1 MEGFLPLEW
10 CLFWFLLSLPFMIWG
25 AMRLRKMFQEK
36 PELKVR
42 VAIGG
47 AFIFVLSS
55 LKLPSVAGSSSH
67 PTGTGLST
75 ILSGPAITTILA
87 TVVLLFQAL
96 LLAHGGLT
104 TLGANIFSMGVAG
117 PFIAY
122 GVYRAMSGAGVRRNL
137 TVFTTAFIADIA
149 TYVVTSLQLALAF
162 PDHGSVVNAFVAFL
176 AIFAVS
182 QIPLA
187 IVEGLLIVLFFDY
200 LAANRPDI
208 VGEQKKQKAPRPIVY
223 AVVAAVA
230 AVLIFL
236 AMLANQSMQT
246 TGTDK
251 AAQDLVQQLA
261 PGYTPWSQSLFTP
274 TPGME
279 LALFA
284 LQTMIGLAI
293 LMAVL
298 HYTRKGKD
306 GAAEK

>member
-10 CLFWFLLSLPFMIWG
+10 CVFWFALSLPFMIWG
-25 AMRLRKMFQEK
+25 AMKLRKMFQEK

-75 ILSGPAITTILA
+75 IISGPAITTILA
-87 TVVLLFQAL
+87 TIVLLFQAL

-104 TLGANIFSMGVAG
+104 TLGANVFSMGVAG

-137 TVFTTAFIADIA
+137 TVFTTAFVADIA
-149 TYVVTSLQLALAF
+149 TYVMTSLQLALAF
-162 PDHGSVVNAFVAFL
+162 PDHGSVMNAFIAFL

-230 AVLIFL
+230 AVLIFI
-236 AMLANQSMQT
+236 AIWANLSMGN
-246 TGTDK
+246 TGTDNS
-251 AAQDLVQQLA
+251 AQELVKQLA
-261 PGYTPWSQSLFTP
+261 PGYSPWSQSLFTP
-274 TPGME
+274 GAGME
-279 LALFA
+279 VALFA
-284 LQTMIGLAI
+284 MQAMIGLAVI
-293 LMAVL
+293 MLVL
-298 HYTRKGKD
+298 HYTRKGAD
-306 GAAEK
+306 GADRP

>member
-10 CLFWFLLSLPFMIWG
+10 CLLWLLLSLPFMVWG
-25 AMRLRKMFQEK
+25 ALRLRKMFQEK

-75 ILSGPAITTILA
+75 IISGPAITTILA
-87 TVVLLFQAL
+87 SVVLLFQAL

-104 TLGANIFSMGVAG
+104 TLGANIFSMGVVG
-117 PFIAY
+117 PFLAY

-137 TVFTTAFIADIA
+137 TVFTTAFMADIA
-149 TYVVTSLQLALAF
+149 TYVMTSLQLALAF
-162 PDHGSVVNAFVAFL
+162 PDHGSVINAFLAFL
-176 AIFAVS
+176 AIFALS

-208 VGEQKKQKAPRPIVY
+208 VGEKQKQKGPRPAVY

-230 AVLIFL
+230 AVLLFVAI
-236 AMLANQSMQT
+236 LANQNMQ
-246 TGTDK
+246 GTDD
-251 AAQDLVQQLA
+251 AAQQLAQQLA
-261 PGYTPWSQSLFTP
+261 PGYSPWAQNLFSPDPATE
-274 TPGME
+274 M
-279 LALFA
+279 LLFA
-284 LQTMIGLAI
+284 MQTMIGLAV
-293 LMAVL
+293 LMAAL
-298 HYTRKGKD
+298 HFGRKD
-306 GAAEK
+306 SELAR